1 MGGAVD
7 PNLVSRFKKEQIM
20 DLAKRS
26 LTSVVAHFALFVF
39 LAVITP
45 MKADN
50 PVVLTGFGTAIF
62 VLSALRMVLAKKLP
76 GLYDRAPERWIAVF
90 MTMNFCSG
98 LLWGGFGLLM
108 AIFYPLEWPFMFTL
122 VINCGLAAGATSSLG
137 PHQGLSRNF
146 TLVMLLPITVWGFY
160 NGTSL
165 GIGMGILCAFSMF
178 MFIRMAGDNYVWYWE
193 SMASNEKISKGTRTM
208 ERVFK
213 GVHDNAE
220 SLNNTSRNLSS
231 SSGEMTRNATRITEN
246 LSQVSGIAGQVTDN
260 SHIMVDLMTQTTDN
274 FSNIASATEEMTA
287 TIADISKS
295 ADNTREITSRAVVQS
310 EAAMEQMTGLAES
323 ATAINKITEAIGDI
337 SEQIN
342 LLALNATIEAARAGE
357 AGKGFAVVA
366 TEIKE
371 LAVQTS
377 GSAGEISRQ
386 VKEIQEATRNTAD
399 EMSSI
404 AGIVQDANSSVEGIA
419 QAVQEQSAATT
430 EVSRNIQEASEGFSK
445 ANQMTGENDDSLARV
460 AGDIAELEAQAK
472 SVETGAG
479 DVDQNAE
486 TLRSLAREM
495 VALVETDPVDQAV

>member
-1 MGGAVD
+1 MGKAVD

-39 LAVITP
+39 LAIITP
-45 MKADN
+45 MKTDH
-50 PVVLTGFGTAIF
+50 PMVLVGFGVAIF
-62 VLSALRMVLAKKLP
+62 VLSALRMILAKKIP
-76 GLYDRAPERWIAVF
+76 GLYDQAPERWIAIF
-90 MTMNFCSG
+90 MTMNFFSG
-98 LLWGGFGLLM
+98 VLWGVFGLLM
-108 AIFYPLEWPFMFTL
+108 AVYYPLEWPFMFTL

-146 TLVMLLPITVWGFY
+146 TLIMLLPITIWGFY

-178 MFIRMAGDNYVWYWE
+178 MFIRMSKDNYVWYWD
-193 SMASNEKISKGTRTM
+193 SMASNEKISRDTRTM

-213 GVHDNAE
+213 GVHGNAE
-220 SLNNTSRNLSS
+220 ELNNTSRNLSGF
-231 SSGEMTRNATRITEN
+231 SGEMTQNATRITER

-260 SHIMVDLMTQTTDN
+260 SHIMVELMTQTTDN

-287 TIADISKS
+287 TIADISQS
-295 ADNTREITSRAVVQS
+295 AENTQEITSRAVVQS

-377 GSAGEISRQ
+377 GSASEISRQ
-386 VKEIQEATRNTAD
+386 VKEIQESTRNTAG

-404 AGIVQDANSSVEGIA
+404 AGIVRDANSSVEGIA

-430 EVSRNIQEASEGFSK
+430 EVSRNIQEASEGFSR
-445 ANQMTGENDDSLARV
+445 ANQMTGENDENLAQV
-460 AGDIAELEAQAK
+460 AGDIVELATQAK

-479 DVDQNAE
+479 AVDQNAE
-486 TLRSLAREM
+486 TLRRLAKEM
-495 VALVETDPVDQAV
+495 VSLVDTDPAE